1 MNDKKQS
8 ATVRDSI
15 FWLKTIGIILLIA
28 AIGLIG
34 YMVLDKGNIAEFFA
48 DLTGANIWLL
58 IITGVV
64 LLAGITLL
72 VIQSRKTAVAD
83 TAQQVPLSAGSGK
96 WKALDLAIAAMCIA
110 LSFGLSYIKIW
121 EMPMGGAITAASTLP
136 VILFSYIYGIKKGL
150 VVSLAYAVL
159 QIIQDPQYYTLVQF
173 ILDYILGF
181 GVLGLGGLF
190 KKNIVWG
197 VIFANFL
204 RFLCSFIS
212 GFVFF
217 GQYAPEGMNP
227 IIYSLVYNGSF
238 MLPDTLICV
247 IVTILP
253 GMQSNIHALMRKHRP
268 APIVDANKAA

>member
-1 MNDKKQS
+1 MCDKKQPI
-8 ATVRDSI
+8 RDSI
-15 FWLKTIGIILLIA
+15 FWLKTVGIILLIA
-28 AIGLIG
+28 AAGLTC
-34 YMVLDKGNIAEFFA
+34 YMVLGKGNFAEFFA

-58 IITGVV
+58 IVTGIVLLTGV
-64 LLAGITLL
+64 TLL
-72 VIQSRKTAVAD
+72 IIQSRKTAAVDAD
-83 TAQQVPLSAGSGK
+83 QQVPLAAGSGK

-136 VILFSYIYGIKKGL
+136 VILFSYIYGVKKGL

-173 ILDYILGF
+173 LLDYIIGF
-181 GVLGLGGLF
+181 GVLGFGGLF
-190 KKNIVWG
+190 KKNIVYG
-197 VIFANFL
+197 VVFANFL

-227 IIYSLVYNGSF
+227 VIYSLVYNGSF

-253 GMQSNIHALMRKHRP
+253 GMQSNINALMRKHRP
-268 APIVDANKAA
+268 APITDADKAA